1 MAILGALSPMGTTDG
16 GGFPAVF
23 GVFVF
28 LILVMF
34 VVGIT
39 VAIYKF
45 SQTRQMAMKKGATQ
59 GEATVLAM
67 SGPVGTAAAFVA
79 ANPSSPSSS
88 PSSFGG
94 SSFGGPASAEAR
106 IREVRGLQAK
116 GLISLEQAEA
126 RVDEI
131 LKGI

>member
-1 MAILGALSPMGTTDG
+1 VAGNAFVAELSPMGTTDS
-16 GGFPAVF
+16 GGFPAIF
-23 GVFVF
+23 SIFIF
-28 LILVMF
+28 LFLVMF
-34 VVGIT
+34 VVSIT
-39 VAIYKF
+39 VGIYKF

-79 ANPSSPSSS
+79 ANQSSPSSPSR
-88 PSSFGG
+88 P
-94 SSFGGPASAEAR
+94 PSAEDR
-106 IREVRGLQAK
+106 IREVRALQAK
-116 GLISLEQAEA
+116 GLITTEQADA